1 MSQTIQQWLD
11 ASELERIDAYSLM
24 QHTLMLTRV
33 QLIMHN
39 KRELSDA
46 EQKRLALSSARRAA
60 GEPLAYVTGR
70 REFYSLSFEVTP
82 AVLIPRAD
90 TELLVD
96 TALALLEERP
106 NQRVL
111 DMGTGSGCIAISIAV
126 NAPRATVTA
135 LDASAE
141 SLHIAER
148 NMHRICSAPIR
159 LLKSNWFEV
168 VHGERF
174 DLIVSNPPYIA
185 EHDTHLT
192 ALRHEPQQALTSGAD
207 GLADLRHLIANA
219 SAHLNPSGALW
230 LEHGYDQAAAVRE
243 LLVNAGFQAVESKRD
258 LAGIERISGGLA
270 AAARLP
276 QN

>member
-39 KRELSDA
+39 KRELTDA
-46 EQKRLALSSARRAA
+46 EQKRLALLSERRAA

-96 TALALLEERP
+96 TALALLEARP

-126 NAPRATVTA
+126 NAPRAMVTA
-135 LDASAE
+135 LDASAD

-148 NMHRICSAPIR
+148 NMRRICSAPIR
-159 LLKSNWFEV
+159 LLRSNWFEA

-185 EHDTHLT
+185 EHDTHLA
-192 ALRHEPQQALTSGAD
+192 ALSHEPQQALTSGAD

-219 SAHLNPSGALW
+219 GAHLNPGGALW